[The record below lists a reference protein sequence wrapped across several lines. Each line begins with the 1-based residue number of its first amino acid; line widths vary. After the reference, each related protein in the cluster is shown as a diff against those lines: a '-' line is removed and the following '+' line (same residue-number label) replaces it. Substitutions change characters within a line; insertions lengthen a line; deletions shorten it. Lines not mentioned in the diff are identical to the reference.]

1 MVYLILLWTPIKSIL
16 QKGAD
21 KMARQTYGA
30 QELGDLLGVSQ
41 SKAYQF
47 IRTMNNELKEK
58 GFLTVRGKVPAAYV
72 QKRFFGVAAAGEEE
86 TDNGS

>member
-1 MVYLILLWTPIKSIL
+1 
-16 QKGAD
+16 
-21 KMARQTYGA
+21 MARQTYGA

-72 QKRFFGVAAAGEEE
+72 QKRFFGVVAAGEEE
-86 TDNGS
+86 TDNRLHGFEEPPILYGRQAVLLC